1 MSKQEKLLAMKP
13 WPTIDYKAH
22 SILGLWTFE
31 EVRILELMTPD
42 VLISTGH
49 GGVFQMGHSV
59 EQVVEGTAPGEAWPW
74 WPREASES
82 FLLRWNCVSQVP
94 SQQSVYCEILR

>member
-22 SILGLWTFE
+22 SVLGPWTFE
-31 EVRILELMTPD
+31 EMRILESMTPG

-49 GGVFQMGHSV
+49 GGVFQVAIELSKLWKGQPRVRLGHDGPGK
-59 EQVVEGTAPGEAWPW
+59 QVRA
-74 WPREASES
+74 S
-82 FLLRWNCVSQVP
+82 FLDGTV
-94 SQQSVYCEILR
+94 